1 MVFIPHAVANQ
12 SNQDTSV
19 SCIALL
25 EAFELNN
32 RLLTEMSLYSAEYED
47 RNETME
53 KLIKQTIPLG
63 KQWLLALKKTKDL
76 SLLRAYLRLEIIGQ
90 KKLLVVMELPALDH
104 EKLQDIAAK
113 VDDCHL
119 I

>member
-1 MVFIPHAVANQ
+1 MIFIPHVAANQ
-12 SNQDTSV
+12 SNQNASV

-25 EAFELNN
+25 EPFELNH

-53 KLIKQTIPLG
+53 KLIRQTIPLE
-63 KQWLLALKKTKDL
+63 KQWLLALKKTNDL

>member
-1 MVFIPHAVANQ
+1 MIFIPYAIANQ
-12 SNQDTSV
+12 SNQNASV

-25 EAFELNN
+25 ESFELNQ
-32 RLLTEMSLYSAEYED
+32 RLLSEMSLYSAKYED

-53 KLIKQTIPLG
+53 ELIRQTIPLE

-76 SLLRAYLRLEIIGQ
+76 SLLRAFLRREIVGQ

-113 VDDCHL
+113 IDDCHL